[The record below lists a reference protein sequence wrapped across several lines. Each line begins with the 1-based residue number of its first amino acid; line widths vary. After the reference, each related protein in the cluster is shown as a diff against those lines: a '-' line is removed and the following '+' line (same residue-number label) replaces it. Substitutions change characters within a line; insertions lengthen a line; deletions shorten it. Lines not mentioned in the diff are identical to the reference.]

1 MVDFSRITERLFCG
15 ARIESAADAA
25 ELVGAGVTH
34 IINARLTRSDAS
46 LIGNLS
52 YLWNP
57 TEDDDIHPK
66 PIAWFG
72 NAVEFALAAL
82 ARPGTVVLTHCA
94 QGRNR
99 GPSLAYAILRAQGWS
114 RHDAYALL
122 KERRPQVVVGYRDD
136 ADAALRA
143 LGWTPGVSRVWL
155 EDLDRSIPVPV
166 ESVG

>member
-34 IINARLTRSDAS
+34 IINARHTRCDAS

-57 TEDDDIHPK
+57 TEDDDGHPK
-66 PIAWFG
+66 PVAWFG

-94 QGRNR
+94 HGRNR
-99 GPSLAYAILRAQGWS
+99 GPSLAYAILRAQGWPS
-114 RHDAYALL
+114 LEAYALL
-122 KERRPQVVVGYRDD
+122 KEKRPQVIVGYRDD
-136 ADAALRA
+136 ADAALGA
-143 LGWTPGVSRVWL
+143 LGWTPRASRIRPK
-155 EDLDRSIPVPV
+155 DLDRSIPAAAA
-166 ESVG
+166 